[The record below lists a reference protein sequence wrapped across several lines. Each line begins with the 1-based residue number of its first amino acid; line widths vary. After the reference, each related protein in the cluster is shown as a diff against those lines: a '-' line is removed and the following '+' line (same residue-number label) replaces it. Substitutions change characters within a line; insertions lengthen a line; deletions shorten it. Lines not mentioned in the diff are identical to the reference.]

1 MRLSELAGLR
11 LKDVEVPKRLV
22 KDGEVGS
29 VRIIGK
35 GRRERIVT
43 LNFKAAK
50 ALKAYLAVRPK
61 VLDDRLFVSKFRV
74 GLGERAIQRV
84 VEKHLKEAK
93 IEEASVHAL
102 RHTFATHHVRKGTN
116 LRVVQEA
123 LGHASLATTGVY
135 VHLARELM
143 DKQLQENAL

>member
-1 MRLSELAGLR
+1 M
-11 LKDVEVPKRLV
+11 P
-22 KDGEVGS
+22 
-29 VRIIGK
+29 
-35 GRRERIVT
+35 
-43 LNFKAAK
+43 
-50 ALKAYLAVRPK
+50 
-61 VLDDRLFVSKFRV
+61 DDRLFVSKFKE

-84 VEKHLKEAK
+84 VEKHLQAAG
-93 IEEASVHAL
+93 IEDASVHAL

-143 DKQLQENAL
+143 DQQLQQNTL